1 MTRPRIAS
9 STMWPPPRPGA
20 APRGRVGASMIP
32 VKDNIPL
39 LRFPLITAALVLG
52 NVVVYVLAVAHGGS
66 VFGGPS
72 MRTGLRYGAIPSQL
86 DWKAAFT
93 SQFVHASFLQLLA
106 NTIALALF
114 GLNVED
120 ATGRLRFIVLYL
132 LGGLLALAL
141 AALLAPNSS
150 VPVLG
155 ASGAVAAVLGGYL
168 LLYPRARVIGVALI
182 PFLATIVEVPAAL
195 LIGVWLLAQA
205 GLGLAGLT
213 SSRSGD
219 WAIAYAA
226 TLGAMLFGALVARL
240 LADRS
245 RRAAKRRP
253 PPPQPVY

>member
-1 MTRPRIAS
+1 
-9 STMWPPPRPGA
+9 
-20 APRGRVGASMIP
+20 MIP

-39 LRFPLITAALVLG
+39 LRFPLITVALVLG
-52 NVVVYVLAVAHGGS
+52 NVVVYVLAIVHGS
-66 VFGGPS
+66 SFFGGPS
-72 MRTGLRYGAIPSQL
+72 VKTGLRYGAVPSQL
-86 DWKAAFT
+86 SGKAVFT
-93 SQFVHASFLQLLA
+93 SIFVHASFLQLLA
-106 NTIALALF
+106 NSIALALF

-120 ATGRLRFIVLYL
+120 AIGRLRFVVFYL

-141 AALLAPNSS
+141 AVLFAPNSS

-155 ASGAVAAVLGGYL
+155 ATGAVAAVLGGYL

-226 TLGAMLFGALVARL
+226 SFGALLFGALVARL
-240 LADRS
+240 LANAS
-245 RRAAKRRP
+245 RQAAKRRA